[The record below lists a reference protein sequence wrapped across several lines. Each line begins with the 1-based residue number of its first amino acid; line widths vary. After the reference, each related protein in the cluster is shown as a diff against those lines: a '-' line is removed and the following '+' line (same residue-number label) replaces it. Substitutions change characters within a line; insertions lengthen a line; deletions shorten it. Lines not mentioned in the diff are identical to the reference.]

1 MAPPSQLTV
10 ATLSVTRL
18 LKEEISYEKELIQ
31 QKAKVATLE
40 AEIKEGKPDEDGNR
54 EYMLKQL
61 KLAVE
66 ETEKVFPALRTRVED
81 AIVKL
86 EEQIALAESG
96 GATEDELAT
105 AKLALS
111 KGKEEKTYTVDVP
124 TASA

>member
-1 MAPPSQLTV
+1 MPPPSQLTV

-40 AEIKEGKPDEDGNR
+40 AEIKDGKPDEDGNR
-54 EYMLKQL
+54 EYMLRQL

-66 ETEKVFPALRTRVED
+66 ETQKIFPSLRTRVED
-81 AIVKL
+81 ATAKL

-96 GATEDELAT
+96 GATPEELET
-105 AKLALS
+105 ARLALA
-111 KGKEEKTYTVDVP
+111 KGKEEKTYATD
-124 TASA
+124 TTGSA

>member
-1 MAPPSQLTV
+1 MRTATGSTCSSSWFVRPLSHMSQVLLLTS
-10 ATLSVTRL
+10 A
-18 LKEEISYEKELIQ
+18 Q
-31 QKAKVATLE
+31 
-40 AEIKEGKPDEDGNR
+40 
-54 EYMLKQL
+54 

-81 AIVKL
+81 ATVKL

-124 TASA
+124 TVSA

>member
-10 ATLSVTRL
+10 ATLAVTRL

-61 KLAVE
+61 VRTLA
-66 ETEKVFPALRTRVED
+66 F
-81 AIVKL
+81 
-86 EEQIALAESG
+86 
-96 GATEDELAT
+96 
-105 AKLALS
+105 
-111 KGKEEKTYTVDVP
+111 
-124 TASA
+124 